1 MRLSAWR
8 AVAPNRDALG
18 PKVTAVLE
26 PVLATLG
33 SETDPDS
40 WVIWGDDPATKYTIL
55 VPTAASLA
63 VCAVRINVPQEGP
76 RVGGKLVRWGKV
88 QLSELSIESQAGH
101 RLLTFQ
107 IEQHVMRGVDDEA
120 DRMAAFVGLVF
131 AAVDGRPLP
140 KLNGRA
146 VKRPRAKPKGAS
158 RPGGTARRSLGS
170 PARVRAGGDRRQGDR
185 RERGSSPAG
194 SSG

>member
-1 MRLSAWR
+1 M
-8 AVAPNRDALG
+8 
-18 PKVTAVLE
+18 
-26 PVLATLG
+26 
-33 SETDPDS
+33 
-40 WVIWGDDPATKYTIL
+40 
-55 VPTAASLA
+55 
-63 VCAVRINVPQEGP
+63 PQEGP

-140 KLNGRA
+140 TLNGRA

-158 RPGGTARRSLGS
+158 KPGGTARRSLGS